1 MRRGRCRRR
10 FIKEQSMTIQAINVR
25 NQFKGKVKAIIEG
38 SVVSEEDVET
48 PAGIVTSV
56 ITTRSVKDLGLT
68 IGSEVVALVKAT
80 EVSIA
85 KL

>member
-38 SVVSEEDVET
+38 SVVSEVDVEPRPVSSLRSSP
-48 PAGIVTSV
+48 PAP
-56 ITTRSVKDLGLT
+56 
-68 IGSEVVALVKAT
+68 
-80 EVSIA
+80 
-85 KL
+85 